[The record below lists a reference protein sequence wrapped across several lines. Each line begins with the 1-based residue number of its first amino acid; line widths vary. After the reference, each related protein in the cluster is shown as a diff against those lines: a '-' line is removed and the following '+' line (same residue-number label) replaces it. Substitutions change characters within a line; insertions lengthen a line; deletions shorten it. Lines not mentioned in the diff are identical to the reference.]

1 MWRCVCL
8 SESTFKA
15 VQHIFVGN
23 SWIFTMEHIRQILQ
37 DIPRRYSS
45 GYARHLFDQLCSKFT
60 MGLGPRARTTNT
72 TPSFSYLAIIWS
84 MSNNKNDPSTNHLH
98 STNSG
103 TREFGTKQE
112 FWNVFV
118 QFFSW
123 QFMCWQSKQPCL
135 KLV

>member
-1 MWRCVCL
+1 MCRCVCL

-23 SWIFTMEHIRQILQ
+23 SWIFTMKHIRQILQ

-45 GYARHLFDQLCSKFT
+45 GYARDLFDQLCSKFT

-84 MSNNKNDPSTNHLH
+84 MSNNKNVPSTNHLH
-98 STNSG
+98 ST
-103 TREFGTKQE
+103 KQWHQGV
-112 FWNVFV
+112 WNKAGVLECICSVF
-118 QFFSW
+118 Q
-123 QFMCWQSKQPCL
+123 
-135 KLV
+135 LVIYVLAE